1 MGTAGRGVACPHGVA
16 GMTALTGTHGKTD
29 RTALAGKTALAGRR
43 HVQTPVPL
51 KTA

>member
-1 MGTAGRGVACPHGVA
+1 MGTAGRGVAGPHGVA

-29 RTALAGKTALAGRR
+29 RTALAGRR